1 MVVLCATAFACGS
14 RLGDNR
20 ESMAGRP
27 NFFAVV
33 SEITLVL
40 LGALL
45 ILISITR
52 TVGLP
57 SNPLVV
63 AILGVVLVY
72 WALRAWMRKE
82 PAAAR
87 LKTHIRAGSLAIV
100 GLLMITIPFAPL
112 SFANLLVTFAGA
124 ALVVR
129 GLAAGLLSLRRV

>member
-1 MVVLCATAFACGS
+1 
-14 RLGDNR
+14 
-20 ESMAGRP
+20 MAGRP

-33 SEITLVL
+33 SEITVVL

-45 ILISITR
+45 ILISLTR

-82 PAAAR
+82 PAASR

-112 SFANLLVTFAGA
+112 SFANLLVTLAGA
-124 ALVVR
+124 VLVFR
-129 GLAAGLLSLRRV
+129 GLAAGLLSLRRA